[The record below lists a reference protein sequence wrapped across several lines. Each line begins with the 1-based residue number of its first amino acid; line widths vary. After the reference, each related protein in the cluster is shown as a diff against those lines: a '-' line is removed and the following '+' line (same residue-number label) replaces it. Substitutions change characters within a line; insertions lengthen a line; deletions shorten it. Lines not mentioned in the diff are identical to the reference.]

1 MENTSHNRHN
11 CVLVFWGLLELLGLM
26 DIYLMIVIILGVRYL
41 FNLPKSKCDNY
52 LGQGLPFRVRCM
64 GIIEEG

>member
-1 MENTSHNRHN
+1 MIGIN
-11 CVLVFWGLLELLGLM
+11 LEK
-26 DIYLMIVIILGVRYL
+26 LGVHL
-41 FNLPKSKCDNY
+41 NLPKSKCDNY